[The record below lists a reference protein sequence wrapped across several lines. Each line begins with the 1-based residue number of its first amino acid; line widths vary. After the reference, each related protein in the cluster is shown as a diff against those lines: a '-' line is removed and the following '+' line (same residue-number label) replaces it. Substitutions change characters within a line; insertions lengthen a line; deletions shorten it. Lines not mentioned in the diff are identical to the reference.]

1 MKNYM
6 EILVDEIYNE
16 VKILYADC
24 DTKDC
29 SHDIKA
35 EALNHLP
42 TAYFPHDASDGEK
55 KAFLLERQRRIS
67 VLAKIA
73 EAADDICRK
82 CNHGK
87 R

>member
-16 VKILYADC
+16 VKVLYADC
-24 DTKDC
+24 DTKNC

-42 TAYFPHDASDGEK
+42 PAYFSHDISEGQK

-73 EAADDICRK
+73 EAADDICGR
-82 CNHGK
+82 CDHGK

>member
-16 VKILYADC
+16 VKGLYVDC
-24 DTKDC
+24 DTINC

-35 EALNHLP
+35 EALNNLP
-42 TAYFPHDASDGEK
+42 TAYFSHDMSEGEK
-55 KAFLLERQRRIS
+55 KAFLVERQRRIS

-73 EAADDICRK
+73 EAADEICGK
-82 CNHGK
+82 CTHGK